1 MMSEFITNLTPAVGL
16 VVDTVGTALNLFMQ
30 PPLVLF
36 VGLGLVGAALAYG
49 SKLLKFGKK

>member
-1 MMSEFITNLTPAVGL
+1 MMTDFITNLTPAVGL

-49 SKLLKFGKK
+49 SKLLKFGKR

>member
-1 MMSEFITNLTPAVGL
+1 MEGFLGNLTPAVDL
-16 VVDTVGTALNLFMQ
+16 VVETVGTTLNLFMQ

-49 SKLLKFGKK
+49 KKLLKFGK

>member
-1 MMSEFITNLTPAVGL
+1 MEGFLGNLTPAVDL
-16 VVDTVGTALNLFMQ
+16 VVETVGTTLNLFMQ

-49 SKLLKFGKK
+49 KRLLKFGK